1 MGYYPRRIAMTRVRL
16 TGNTIM
22 ARNTII
28 GVFAKS
34 PIKPLEKH
42 IQIVVKCTKQLIP
55 FFDAC
60 VAKDWSEAAI
70 IRRKLSKL
78 EQDADTLKRQ
88 LRLELPGGLFMPVDR
103 ADLLEL
109 LTQQDKIANK
119 AKDIAGRVLG
129 RELEVPVSLQ
139 AEFSVYLKR
148 CIDATEKAAEAINE
162 LDDLLE
168 TGFRGRE
175 VALVE
180 NMINQLDAIEDD
192 TDGLQIILRRNLL
205 AIEKDLNPVDVM
217 FLYQIIDWVGD
228 LADLAERVGA
238 RLEILLARK

>member
-1 MGYYPRRIAMTRVRL
+1 
-16 TGNTIM
+16 M
-22 ARNTII
+22 ARNSIL

-42 IQIVVKCTKQLIP
+42 IRTVTKCSAQLIP
-55 FFDAC
+55 FFEAC
-60 VAKDWSEAAI
+60 HEGDWSKAGKVRTKISKYEHEAD
-70 IRRKLSKL
+70 
-78 EQDADTLKRQ
+78 ELKRQ
-88 LRLELPGGLFMPVDR
+88 IRLELPGGLFMPVDR

-119 AKDIAGRVLG
+119 SKDIAGRIIG
-129 RELEVPVSLQ
+129 RKLQ
-139 AEFSVYLKR
+139 IPAALQTDFNAYVAKTVE
-148 CIDATEKAAEAINE
+148 ATQKAAEAINE

-175 VALVE
+175 VELVE
-180 NMINQLDAIEDD
+180 KMINQLDAIEDE
-192 TDGLQIILRRNLL
+192 TDSMQIKLRRDLLNL
-205 AIEKDLNPVDVM
+205 ENDLNPVDVM
-217 FLYQIIDWVGD
+217 FLYQIIEWVGG

>member
-1 MGYYPRRIAMTRVRL
+1 
-16 TGNTIM
+16 M
-22 ARNTII
+22 ARNSIL

-42 IQIVVKCTKQLIP
+42 IKIVVKCSNQLVP
-55 FFDAC
+55 FFAAC
-60 VAKDWSEAAI
+60 IEQDWSKAAKV
-70 IRRKLSKL
+70 RRKLSKL
-78 EQDADTLKRQ
+78 EQDADALKRQ

-129 RELEVPVSLQ
+129 RKLEIPTSLQ
-139 AEFSVYLKR
+139 EHFLTYLSR

-175 VALVE
+175 VELVE
-180 NMINQLDAIEDD
+180 KMINQLDLIEDD
-192 TDGLQIILRRNLL
+192 TDSMQIALRKDLL
-205 AIEKDLNPVDVM
+205 VLESGLNPVDVM

>member
-1 MGYYPRRIAMTRVRL
+1 MS
-16 TGNTIM
+16 
-22 ARNTII
+22 RNSIL

-42 IQIVVKCTKQLIP
+42 IRTVTKCSAQLIP
-55 FFDAC
+55 FFAAC
-60 VAKDWSEAAI
+60 HEGDWTKAGK
-70 IRRKLSKL
+70 IRTGISKL
-78 EQDADTLKRQ
+78 EHEADELKRQ
-88 LRLELPGGLFMPVDR
+88 IRLELPGGLFMPVDR

-119 AKDIAGRVLG
+119 SKDIAGRIIG
-129 RELEVPVSLQ
+129 RQLQIPKPLQEEFNAYVSKTV
-139 AEFSVYLKR
+139 E
-148 CIDATEKAAEAINE
+148 ATEQAADAINE

-175 VALVE
+175 VNIVE
-180 NMINQLDAIEDD
+180 KMISKLDDIEDE
-192 TDGLQIILRRNLL
+192 TDSMQIKLRRDLL
-205 AIEKDLNPVDVM
+205 ALESGLNPVDVM
-217 FLYQIIDWVGD
+217 FLYQIIEWVGG

>member
-1 MGYYPRRIAMTRVRL
+1 
-16 TGNTIM
+16 M
-22 ARNTII
+22 AQNSIL

-34 PIKPLEKH
+34 PIKPLVKH
-42 IQIVVKCTKQLIP
+42 IRIVVKCSKQLIP
-55 FFDAC
+55 FFEASK
-60 VAKDWSEAAI
+60 AQDWAEAGK

-78 EQDADTLKRQ
+78 EQDADALKRQ

-109 LTQQDKIANK
+109 VTQQDKIANK
-119 AKDIAGRVLG
+119 AKDIAGRVIG
-129 RELEVPVSLQ
+129 RSLEIPESLQ
-139 AEFSVYLKR
+139 AEFSVYLER
-148 CIDATEKAAEAINE
+148 CVEATEKAAEAISE

-180 NMINQLDAIEDD
+180 KMISQLDAIEDD
-192 TDGLQIILRRNLL
+192 TDSLQISLRKNLL
-205 AIEKDLNPVDVM
+205 KIEKDLNPVDVM

>member
-1 MGYYPRRIAMTRVRL
+1 
-16 TGNTIM
+16 M
-22 ARNTII
+22 AKNSIL

-42 IQIVVKCTKQLIP
+42 IRLVTKCCNQLVP
-55 FFDAC
+55 FFAAC
-60 VAKDWSEAAI
+60 AEQDWSTVNKVGK
-70 IRRKLSKL
+70 RLSKL
-78 EQDADTLKRQ
+78 EKDADILKRQ

-119 AKDIAGRVLG
+119 AKDIAGRIMG
-129 RELEVPVSLQ
+129 RKLQ
-139 AEFSVYLKR
+139 IPQTIQAPFALYVQR
-148 CIDATEKAAEAINE
+148 CIDATEKAADAINE

-175 VALVE
+175 VVLVE
-180 NMINQLDAIEDD
+180 KMINQLDEIEGDTDTMQIKLRRDLMTIEDTLKPID
-192 TDGLQIILRRNLL
+192 
-205 AIEKDLNPVDVM
+205 AM
-217 FLYQIIDWVGD
+217 FLYQIIEWVGD
-228 LADLAERVGA
+228 LADLAERVGS

>member
-1 MGYYPRRIAMTRVRL
+1 
-16 TGNTIM
+16 M
-22 ARNTII
+22 ARNSIL

-42 IQIVVKCTKQLIP
+42 IRLVTKCCNQLIP
-55 FFDAC
+55 FFAAC
-60 VAKDWSEAAI
+60 ADQDWSTATKVQK
-70 IRRKLSKL
+70 KLSKI
-78 EQDADTLKRQ
+78 EKDADALKRQ

-119 AKDIAGRVLG
+119 AKDVSGRVLG
-129 RELEVPVSLQ
+129 RKLEIPKSMQ
-139 AEFSVYLKR
+139 APFIVYLTR
-148 CIDATEKAAEAINE
+148 CLDATEKAADAINE

-175 VALVE
+175 VELVE
-180 NMINQLDAIEDD
+180 KMINQLDAIEDD
-192 TDGLQIILRRNLL
+192 TDRMQVKLRADLL
-205 AIEKDLNPVDVM
+205 KIEDGINPVDVM
-217 FLYQIIDWVGD
+217 FLYQIIEWVGD
-228 LADLAERVGA
+228 LADLAERVGS

>member
-1 MGYYPRRIAMTRVRL
+1 
-16 TGNTIM
+16 M
-22 ARNTII
+22 ARNTIL

-42 IQIVVKCTKQLIP
+42 IQIVVKCSKQLVP
-55 FFDAC
+55 FFEACTENNWSDA
-60 VAKDWSEAAI
+60 AK

-78 EQDADTLKRQ
+78 EQDADSLKRQ
-88 LRLELPGGLFMPVDR
+88 LRLELPSGLFMPVDR

-129 RELEVPVSLQ
+129 RKLDIPASLQ
-139 AEFSVYLKR
+139 TEFSVYLQR
-148 CIDATEKAAEAINE
+148 CIEATEKAAEAINE

-175 VALVE
+175 VGFVE
-180 NMINQLDAIEDD
+180 KMISQLDAIEDD
-192 TDGLQIILRRNLL
+192 TDSLQISLRKNLL

>member
-1 MGYYPRRIAMTRVRL
+1 
-16 TGNTIM
+16 M
-22 ARNTII
+22 ARNSIL

-42 IQIVVKCTKQLIP
+42 IQLVVKCSNQLIP
-55 FFDAC
+55 FIAAC
-60 VAKDWSEAAI
+60 TEQNWSEAAK
-70 IRRKLSKL
+70 IRRKLSKY
-78 EQDADTLKRQ
+78 EQDADALKRQ

-119 AKDIAGRVLG
+119 AKDIAGRILG
-129 RELEVPVSLQ
+129 RKLEIPASIQVQ
-139 AEFSVYLKR
+139 FNVYLAR
-148 CIDATEKAAEAINE
+148 CIEATEKAAEAINE

-168 TGFRGRE
+168 IGFRGRE
-175 VALVE
+175 VDLVE
-180 NMINQLDAIEDD
+180 KMINQLDAIEDD
-192 TDGLQIILRRNLL
+192 TDTMQIALRKELL
-205 AIEKDLNPVDVM
+205 ALESELNPVDVM

>member
-1 MGYYPRRIAMTRVRL
+1 
-16 TGNTIM
+16 M
-22 ARNTII
+22 ARNSII

-42 IQIVVKCTKQLIP
+42 IKLVVKCSNQLIP
-55 FFDAC
+55 FFTAC
-60 VAKDWSEAAI
+60 YEQNWSEAAKV
-70 IRRKLSKL
+70 RRKLSKL
-78 EQDADTLKRQ
+78 EQDADSLKRQ

-109 LTQQDKIANK
+109 LTQQDKIANR

-129 RELEVPVSLQ
+129 RKLEIPTSLQ
-139 AEFSVYLKR
+139 DQFSKYLER

-175 VALVE
+175 VVLVE
-180 NMINQLDAIEDD
+180 KMINQLDEIEDD
-192 TDGLQIILRRNLL
+192 TDDMQIALRKDLL
-205 AIEKDLNPVDVM
+205 ALERELNPVDVM

>member
-1 MGYYPRRIAMTRVRL
+1 
-16 TGNTIM
+16 M
-22 ARNTII
+22 ASNSIL

-42 IQIVVKCTKQLIP
+42 IRLVIKCTNQLIP
-55 FFDAC
+55 FFAAC
-60 VAKDWSEAAI
+60 VENDWSTATKV
-70 IRRKLSKL
+70 RKKISKL
-78 EQDADTLKRQ
+78 ENDADTLKRK

-109 LTQQDKIANK
+109 LSQQDKIANR

-129 RELEVPVSLQ
+129 RKLEIPASLQ
-139 AEFSVYLKR
+139 AQFIAYLTR

-162 LDDLLE
+162 LDGLLE
-168 TGFRGRE
+168 TGFKGRE
-175 VALVE
+175 VGLVE

-192 TDGLQIILRRNLL
+192 TDGMQINLRKDLL
-205 AIEKDLNPVDVM
+205 AIEDDLKPVDVM
-217 FLYQIIDWVGD
+217 FLYQIIDWVGE

>member
-1 MGYYPRRIAMTRVRL
+1 
-16 TGNTIM
+16 M
-22 ARNTII
+22 ARNTIL

-42 IQIVVKCTKQLIP
+42 IQIVVKCSKQLIP
-55 FFDAC
+55 FFDSCTAQ
-60 VAKDWSEAAI
+60 DWSEAAK

-129 RELEVPVSLQ
+129 RKLEIPPILQ
-139 AEFSVYLKR
+139 AEFSSYLVR

-175 VALVE
+175 VVLVE
-180 NMINQLDAIEDD
+180 KMISQLDAIEDD
-192 TDGLQIILRRNLL
+192 TDGLQITLRKNLL

>member
-1 MGYYPRRIAMTRVRL
+1 MRPLWETNL
-16 TGNTIM
+16 M
-22 ARNTII
+22 ARNSIL

-42 IQIVVKCTKQLIP
+42 IRIVTKCCNYLIP

-60 VAKDWSEAAI
+60 LEQDWTKAGKVRTKI
-70 IRRKLSKL
+70 SKL
-78 EQDADTLKRQ
+78 EKDADALKRQ

-119 AKDIAGRVLG
+119 SKDIAGRIIG
-129 RELEVPVSLQ
+129 RKLEIPSALQ
-139 AEFSVYLKR
+139 TDFVAYVAKNVE
-148 CIDATEKAAEAINE
+148 ATEKAAEAINE

-175 VALVE
+175 VDLVE
-180 NMINQLDAIEDD
+180 KMINQLDAIEDE
-192 TDGLQIILRRNLL
+192 TDSMQIKLRRDLL
-205 AIEKDLNPVDVM
+205 TIEKDLNPIDVM
-217 FLYQIIDWVGD
+217 FLYQIIEWVGG

>member
-1 MGYYPRRIAMTRVRL
+1 
-16 TGNTIM
+16 M
-22 ARNTII
+22 ARNSIL

-42 IQIVVKCTKQLIP
+42 IRLVVKCSNQLIP
-55 FFDAC
+55 FFNAC
-60 VAKDWSEAAI
+60 NEQNWSEAAKV
-70 IRRKLSKL
+70 RRKLSKL
-78 EQDADTLKRQ
+78 EQDADALKRQ

-109 LTQQDKIANK
+109 LTQQDKIANR
-119 AKDIAGRVLG
+119 AKDIAGRILG
-129 RELEVPVSLQ
+129 RKLEIPESLQ
-139 AEFSVYLKR
+139 AQFNLYLAR
-148 CIDATEKAAEAINE
+148 CIEATEKAAEAINE

-175 VALVE
+175 VELVE
-180 NMINQLDAIEDD
+180 KMINQLDAIEDD
-192 TDGLQIILRRNLL
+192 TDSMQIVLRKDLL
-205 AIEKDLNPVDVM
+205 ALESELNPVDVM

-228 LADLAERVGA
+228 LADLAERVGS

>member
-1 MGYYPRRIAMTRVRL
+1 
-16 TGNTIM
+16 M
-22 ARNTII
+22 ARNSIL

-42 IQIVVKCTKQLIP
+42 IKLVVKCSNQLIP
-55 FFDAC
+55 FFNAC
-60 VAKDWSEAAI
+60 NEQDWSEAAKV
-70 IRRKLSKL
+70 RRKLSKL
-78 EQDADTLKRQ
+78 EQDADALKRQ

-109 LTQQDKIANK
+109 LSQQDKIANK
-119 AKDIAGRVLG
+119 AKDIAGRILG
-129 RELEVPVSLQ
+129 RKLEIPESLQ
-139 AEFSVYLKR
+139 EQFNVYLAR
-148 CIDATEKAAEAINE
+148 CIEATEKAAEAINE

-175 VALVE
+175 VNLVE
-180 NMINQLDAIEDD
+180 KMINQLDEIEDD
-192 TDGLQIILRRNLL
+192 TDSMQIVLRKNLL
-205 AIEKDLNPVDVM
+205 SLESELNPVDVM

>member
-1 MGYYPRRIAMTRVRL
+1 
-16 TGNTIM
+16 M
-22 ARNTII
+22 ARNTIL

-42 IQIVVKCTKQLIP
+42 IQIVVKCSKQLVP
-55 FFDAC
+55 FFEACTENNWSDA
-60 VAKDWSEAAI
+60 AK

-78 EQDADTLKRQ
+78 EQDADSLKRQ
-88 LRLELPGGLFMPVDR
+88 LRLELPSGLFMPVDR

-129 RELEVPVSLQ
+129 RKLEIPQSLQ
-139 AEFSVYLKR
+139 AEFSVYLQR
-148 CIDATEKAAEAINE
+148 CIEAAEKAAEAINE

-175 VALVE
+175 VGFVE
-180 NMINQLDAIEDD
+180 KMISQLDAIEDD
-192 TDGLQIILRRNLL
+192 TDSLQISLRKNLL

>member
-1 MGYYPRRIAMTRVRL
+1 
-16 TGNTIM
+16 M
-22 ARNTII
+22 ATNSIF

-34 PIKPLEKH
+34 PIKPLVKH
-42 IQIVVKCTKQLIP
+42 IQIVVKCSKQLIP
-55 FFDAC
+55 FFEAC
-60 VAKDWSEAAI
+60 TAENWSEATKV
-70 IRRKLSKL
+70 RRKLSKL
-78 EQDADTLKRQ
+78 EHDADDLKRQ

-109 LTQQDKIANK
+109 VTQQDKIANK

-129 RELEVPVSLQ
+129 RQLQIPETLQ
-139 AEFSVYLKR
+139 AEFTIYLARSVE
-148 CIDATEKAAEAINE
+148 ATEKAAEAINE

-180 NMINQLDAIEDD
+180 KMIKQLDAIEDD
-192 TDGLQIILRRNLL
+192 TDSLQISLRKNLL
-205 AIEKDLNPVDVM
+205 KIEKDLNPVDVM

>member
-1 MGYYPRRIAMTRVRL
+1 
-16 TGNTIM
+16 M
-22 ARNTII
+22 ARNSIL

-42 IQIVVKCTKQLIP
+42 IRIVAKCCNQLVP
-55 FFDAC
+55 FFAAC
-60 VAKDWSEAAI
+60 AEQDWSTAGK
-70 IRRKLSKL
+70 IRTKISKY
-78 EQDADTLKRQ
+78 EQDADKLKRQ

-119 AKDIAGRVLG
+119 AKDIAGRVFG
-129 RELEVPVSLQ
+129 RKLIIPEILQ
-139 AEFSVYLKR
+139 TSFVEFVAR
-148 CIDATEKAAEAINE
+148 NIDAIEKAADAINE

-175 VALVE
+175 VELVE
-180 NMINQLDAIEDD
+180 KMINQLDSIEDD
-192 TDGLQIILRRNLL
+192 TDSMQIKLRSDLL

-217 FLYQIIDWVGD
+217 FLYQIIDWVGG